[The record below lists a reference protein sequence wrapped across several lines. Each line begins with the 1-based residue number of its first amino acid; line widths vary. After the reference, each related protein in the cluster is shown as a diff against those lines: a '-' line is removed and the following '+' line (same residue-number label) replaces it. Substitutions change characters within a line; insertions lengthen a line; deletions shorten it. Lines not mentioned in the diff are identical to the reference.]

1 LIVQRNHRT
10 IKKSGQT
17 TIESHD
23 YLSSV
28 PPEHY
33 RPLQWLQLTRDHWAG
48 VEIRNHWRRD
58 ALMGEDTSRSR
69 NPRLLANLALLRS
82 ARLALI
88 CSPVGMTSPV
98 SDFGSAR
105 AKFTQHSER
114 DLTGLPG
121 KLRSTAGLRSG
132 R

>member
-1 LIVQRNHRT
+1 MEPLHADFPFARTLIVPRHHRT

-23 YLSSV
+23 YLSRS
-28 PPEHY
+28 PPEYY
-33 RPLQWLQLTRDHWAG
+33 RLLQWLQLTRGHWAR

-82 ARLALI
+82 ALLALLAHRY
-88 CSPVGMTSPV
+88 PDQP
-98 SDFGSAR
+98 
-105 AKFTQHSER
+105 
-114 DLTGLPG
+114 LPPI
-121 KLRSTAGLRSG
+121 LEELNRRPTRSLNFLSS
-132 R
+132 